1 VEELDI
7 PAGEEEAG
15 AEEDYFAPQRSM
27 PAMVWDED
35 RPEDHGISS
44 SEATL
49 SLITAMVGS
58 GIMALPQ
65 LPVAGGMVVPT
76 VLMIVSTLA
85 SMEAGGAFFR
95 ALMANNIAVKRGG
108 IKGEGIYI
116 RSWEDFGFAAY
127 GALGAALVRVLT
139 IGFFVGACSGYV
151 ILMGQNVQSL
161 LSPFIQLNYRF
172 WVIIIA
178 PLIWLLSMLRD
189 VSAIAKMV
197 PIGVAAAML
206 SGCLIVV
213 KAMLDSRKWEDWG
226 MTRWEREQL
235 HSMWPTGD
243 VMSLGKLSA
252 TIFGAFFCMGNVP
265 SIIDEMKNKHKFKRS
280 FRVGL
285 GSVMLLYIA
294 IMLMGYYAYGNF
306 IQPNI
311 VNSMKFHPATFEES
325 KLPMDQWT
333 GVPSIVFP
341 TAMSCCV
348 LVNLFISYPLL
359 LAPVFIS
366 IQRTSYGKKNLR
378 IGSTRNVIMRTMIV
392 SVTIAIPLAIQQF
405 GLAFS
410 LVASMGP
417 VQGVLLPILFGR
429 KIRQKVGARDSSVLR
444 KVWHGALLAISTF
457 CIVFGFVGSVQDI
470 IVSFE

>member
-1 VEELDI
+1 
-7 PAGEEEAG
+7 
-15 AEEDYFAPQRSM
+15 
-27 PAMVWDED
+27 
-35 RPEDHGISS
+35 
-44 SEATL
+44 
-49 SLITAMVGS
+49 
-58 GIMALPQ
+58 MALPQ

-76 VLMIVSTLA
+76 MLMIVSTLA
-85 SMEAGGAFFR
+85 SAEAGSVFFR

-108 IKGEGIYI
+108 IKGESTYI

-127 GALGAALVRVLT
+127 GAPGAALVRVLT

-151 ILMGQNVQSL
+151 ILIGQNVQSL

-206 SGCLIVV
+206 SGCLIMV
-213 KAMLDSRKWEDWG
+213 KAILDSRKWEDWD
-226 MTRWEREQL
+226 MTRGEREQL
-235 HSMWPTGD
+235 HNVWPTGCD
-243 VMSLGKLSA
+243 VMSLGRLSA

-285 GSVMLLYIA
+285 GTVMILYIA

-311 VNSMKFHPATFEES
+311 VNSMQFHPATFEES
-325 KLPMDQWT
+325 KLPMEQWS
-333 GVPSIVFP
+333 GVPSTIFP
-341 TAMSCCV
+341 TLLSCCV

-366 IQRTSYGKKNLR
+366 IQRTSYGRKALR

-392 SVTIAIPLAIQQF
+392 AVTIAIPLAIQQF

-410 LVASMGP
+410 LVASLGP
-417 VQGVLLPILFGR
+417 VQGVVLPIVFGW
-429 KIRQKVGARDSSVLR
+429 KIRQNVGARDSGVLR
-444 KVWHGALLAISTF
+444 KIWHGALVAISTF
-457 CIVFGFVGSVQDI
+457 CIVFGFVGSVHDI